1 MELQPI
7 LDALATFAAQVLVIV
22 LPVLASLAA
31 AWLVAQIK
39 MKIEQIKDIKY
50 GGVGYA
56 LESAVNMAV
65 SAAEQ
70 TFKGGEG
77 KAKAKKD
84 AAVALATAYLKA
96 RGVKLDVALIEG
108 AVEAAVFDE
117 LTKFKEKKEE

>member
-39 MKIEQIKDIKY
+39 MKIEQIKDTKY

-70 TFKGGEG
+70 TFKSGEG
-77 KAKAKKD
+77 KAKKD